1 MEPAPPRIHAKQHA
15 VQFYGNEQSLFVT
28 VAGFLS
34 EGLVAGQPA
43 IIIATEPHRRAIVEH
58 LAARLIDVEQAQRI
72 GDLVLLDAEESLATF
87 MVGDTPDRDSFES
100 HVGGVIE
107 RVLAGRSQTVIRAYG
122 EMVDLLWKDGRPEA
136 AIRLEVLWNSLA
148 MKYGFALLCGYS
160 MGNFY
165 KQAEQFREVC
175 ALHTHVIDPE
185 PHVVPFEP
193 KRPARSA

>member
-1 MEPAPPRIHAKQHA
+1 MESPPPRIHAKQHA

-43 IIIATEPHRRAIVEH
+43 IIIATEPHRLAIVDH

-87 MVGDTPDRDSFES
+87 MVGDTPDRNSFES

-148 MKYGFALLCGYS
+148 IKYGFALLCGYS

-175 ALHTHVIDPE
+175 ALHTHVIEPE
-185 PHVVPFEP
+185 PNVVPFEP
-193 KRPARSA
+193 KHPARSA